1 MTKYI
6 KGFVFPK
13 NMNLIDSPLLFLSNS
28 FRIFP
33 EMKNISQIYKCFT
46 KHLASKKQ
54 ISDVF
59 PADVKATNIALIKHC
74 KHSKISTSDLSS
86 CILSLLVG
94 YIIDHLT
101 KQ

>member
-13 NMNLIDSPLLFLSNS
+13 NMNLIYSPC
-28 FRIFP
+28 FP
-33 EMKNISQIYKCFT
+33 CPTVFVFSPKMKNISQIYKCFT

-54 ISDVF
+54 ISDVL
-59 PADVKATNIALIKHC
+59 PADVKAMNIALIKYC

-94 YIIDHLT
+94 YIIDH
-101 KQ
+101 